1 MPGLWRMLSR
11 YLLTENESKKVSYPG
26 YSRALSQPPEPD
38 LVVLLM
44 DLVDPLPSPSPDP
57 GSLPCTPFS
66 LPCVCLVFPAMM
78 EMQV

>member
-1 MPGLWRMLSR
+1 MLSR
-11 YLLTENESKKVSYPG
+11 YLLTENESRKVSSPA
-26 YSRALSQPPEPD
+26 YSWALSQPPEPD
-38 LVVLLM
+38 LVVLM
-44 DLVDPLPSPSPDP
+44 DHVDPLPSPSPDP